1 MNITPVIHSVELL
14 LLPRI
19 EIETLLEGC
28 FSVHYWVMKQ
38 LISVFVAKSRA
49 TWLHC
54 FAEVGVVCFALC
66 FGRFP
71 FSYKVFDACLLGWG
85 RKVVS

>member
-54 FAEVGVVCFALC
+54 FAEVGGGLLRA
-66 FGRFP
+66 
-71 FSYKVFDACLLGWG
+71 VFRPLSVFVQGL
-85 RKVVS
+85 